1 MKITRREVAMTEKQR
16 QRLENHKTKFLSLGI
31 TKNGEGYDIIGVP
44 WEKTCNAFNMHTPD
58 VYISA
63 DDLRD
68 QALMNKLLEFEIL
81 GCYISTPLD
90 DYSFISKFKFLRDLS
105 IAYGENVTDLDFLSE
120 LHDCRMLYIEDARL
134 KDLETVLR
142 LNKYSRSFLVGLD
155 CVGLLNCQVEDV
167 SCFERERSD
176 FSEFL
181 IWEYEGK
188 NERDKWK
195 HVRATTLRYYEIER
209 KDNGSDK

>member
-1 MKITRREVAMTEKQR
+1 MTEKQR
-16 QRLENHKTKFLSLGI
+16 QRLENHKNKFLSLGI

-44 WEKTCNAFNMHTPD
+44 WEKTCNAFNMHMPD

-68 QALMNKLLEFEIL
+68 ETLMDKLMGFEIL

-105 IAYGENVTDLDFLSE
+105 IAYGENVTNLDFLSE

-142 LNKYSRSFLVGLD
+142 LNKYSRSFLVGLT

-167 SCFERERSD
+167 SCFEREKSD

-181 IWEYEGK
+181 VWEYKGK

-195 HVRATTLRYYEIER
+195 HVRATTFRYYEIER
-209 KDNGSDK
+209 KDSGLIE